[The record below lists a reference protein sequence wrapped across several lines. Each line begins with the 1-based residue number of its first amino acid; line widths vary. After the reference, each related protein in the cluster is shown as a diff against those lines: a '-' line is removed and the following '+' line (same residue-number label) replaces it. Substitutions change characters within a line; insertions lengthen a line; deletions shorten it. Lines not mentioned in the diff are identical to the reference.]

1 MSCYMVDKE
10 HIDLLVALLLNLPR
24 YAGNVGSETP
34 DRLGGYLV
42 AANLA
47 GVQARYPD
55 TIENPEDTPG
65 PCAQYWQEPYQFTQ
79 QPYRLTAVE
88 ALAAIAGYRYQC
100 IDSEEWST
108 TPACGLLED
117 LKDAI
122 IRNLP
127 GYDAAPWAWTAEE
140 IEVRTTPE
148 QRLRAQWTAEG
159 VPQARQDARIAEI
172 TAKAQVGPFAIGG
185 APA

>member
-1 MSCYMVDKE
+1 MSAYMVDKE
-10 HIDLLVALLLNLPR
+10 HIDVLVCLLLSLPR
-24 YAGNVGSETP
+24 YVGNVGSETP
-34 DRLGGYLV
+34 NRLGAYLV

-55 TIENPEDTPG
+55 CIENPEDTPG
-65 PCAQYWQEPYQFTQ
+65 PCAQYWEEPYQFTQ

-100 IDSEEWST
+100 SDSDEWST
-108 TPACGLLED
+108 TPAYGLLQD
-117 LKDAI
+117 LQEAL

-127 GYDAAPWAWTAEE
+127 GYDAAPWTWTAEE
-140 IEVRTTPE
+140 IERRTTPE

-159 VPQARQDARIAEI
+159 VPKARQDAVIAEI
-172 TAKAQVGPFAIGG
+172 TAKAQGGIRFA
-185 APA
+185 